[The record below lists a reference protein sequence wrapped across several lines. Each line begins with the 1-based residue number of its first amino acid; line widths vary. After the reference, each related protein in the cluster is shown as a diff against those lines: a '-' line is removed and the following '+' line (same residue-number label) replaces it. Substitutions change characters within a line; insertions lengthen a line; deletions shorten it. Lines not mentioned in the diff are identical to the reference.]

1 MPEIIVN
8 DNQSINKLV
17 EYVGERDKS
26 RRIMATG
33 VYPNSV
39 AAVRAYDGLLQWLT
53 DNPDYVD
60 LHTASVANVALYIAQ
75 LQQAMQSIITIMQ
88 AIEAAAPGTFG
99 IELPAVEEQPE

>member
-1 MPEIIVN
+1 MPKIIIN

-17 EYVGERDKS
+17 EYAGERDKS

-39 AAVRAYDGLLQWLT
+39 AAMRAYNELLQWLT

-60 LHTASVANVALYIAQ
+60 LHTSSVANIAPYVAQ
-75 LQQAMQSIITIMQ
+75 LQQAMQTIITVMR
-88 AIEAAAPGTFG
+88 AIEVAAPGMFG
-99 IELPAVEEQPE
+99 IELPQEEQPE